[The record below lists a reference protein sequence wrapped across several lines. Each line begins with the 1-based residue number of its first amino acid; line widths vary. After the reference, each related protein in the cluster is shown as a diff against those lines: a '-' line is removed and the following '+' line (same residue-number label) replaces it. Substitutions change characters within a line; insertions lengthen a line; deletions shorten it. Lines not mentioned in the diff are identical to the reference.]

1 MRNARLLLLA
11 GLLAA
16 WPSTAHADFL
26 SWLEELSGPGPF
38 RGDVLWVPVMCR
50 DRAPAL
56 VETAEPGRW
65 HPCLVRVTTL
75 KEQEATRK
83 QPVPV
88 LVAVKFGWFRSN
100 NGPRFKDLPATDPD
114 NQGRVSAL
122 PVSGLFLFRVH
133 RAVDV
138 GAGAG
143 FLRVSGKGFDPLY
156 RLSLTPFSASVTP
169 LALNC
174 AWQDHPWAYILRA
187 EFETSYI
194 RGGFKGSDFNNTRTA
209 FKSGP
214 EVLTRL
220 GFAIDAGALIDSF
233 HKHTK

>member
-1 MRNARLLLLA
+1 VRTARLLLFVVVLA
-11 GLLAA
+11 GC
-16 WPSTAHADFL
+16 PSTAHADFL

-38 RGDVLWVPVMCR
+38 RGDMLWVPVACR

-56 VETAEPGRW
+56 VDTDEPSRW
-65 HPCLVRVTTL
+65 HACLVRVTTD
-75 KEQEATRK
+75 KEQKSKQK
-83 QPVPV
+83 QPVPL

-114 NQGRVSAL
+114 NQGRVSVL
-122 PVSGLFLFRVH
+122 PVSGLFLLRLH

-156 RLSLTPFSASVTP
+156 RLSLTPISASVTP

-174 AWQDHPWAYILRA
+174 AWQEKRWAYIIRA

-194 RGGFKGSDFNNTRTA
+194 RGGFKGTDFNNTRTS

-214 EVLTRL
+214 EVLTRV
-220 GFAIDAGALIDSF
+220 GFAIDTGALAGWIRHGS
-233 HKHTK
+233 